1 MFWLLQGHGEAGATP
16 EGAAAHT
23 ETATAAT
30 AHGGGEAAAHHTP
43 PLVEAVNH
51 FIGEPIHNF
60 QVKYTEPLWN
70 EYVFKNFG
78 TTAAEVFGPYTI
90 ENAVPWYTVMFI
102 IACLITLAIIWI
114 LKGKYLSEDEPS
126 GGQQTLEVT
135 VLAVRDMV
143 ENIIGPHGL
152 KYFPVVATFALLILV
167 SNLMALFPMFMPPT
181 AHTSVTFAL
190 GITSFIYYNYI
201 GVKENGLMGHLGH
214 FAGVHYFSGLIL
226 YIMALPMFFIEL
238 ISNVVRPLS
247 LGLRLFGNIFG
258 DEQVG
263 GNIAGLYPPLTYIVI
278 PALLMVLTVFASVMQ
293 AFIFTL
299 LSMIYIGE
307 VSHAPHED
315 HEDEH
320 GTQLQP
326 IEGDEIIAPAL

>member
-1 MFWLLQGHGEAGATP
+1 MFWLLQGHGEDAAHGATA
-16 EGAAAHT
+16 GHA
-23 ETATAAT
+23 ETATAAG

-43 PLVEAVNH
+43 PLVEAVNY
-51 FIGEPIHNF
+51 FIGRPVHNF
-60 QVKYTEPLWN
+60 QMKYTKPLWDKFFH
-70 EYVFKNFG
+70 YFG
-78 TTAAEVFGPYTI
+78 TDAESVFGLYTVN
-90 ENAVPWYTVMFI
+90 NAVPWYTVMFI
-102 IACLITLAIIWI
+102 VACLITVALIWI
-114 LKGKYLSEDEPS
+114 LKGKYLSEDEPH

-167 SNLMALFPMFMPPT
+167 SNLMGLFPMFMPPT

-214 FAGVHYFSGLIL
+214 FAGVHYFSGAIL
-226 YIMALPMFFIEL
+226 FIMGPAMFVIEL
-238 ISNVVRPLS
+238 ISNAVRPLS

-258 DEQVG
+258 DEQVAV
-263 GNIAGLYPPLTYIVI
+263 NIAGIYPIVTHWGI
-278 PALLMVLTVFASVMQ
+278 PAFLMILSVFASIMQ

-307 VSHAPHED
+307 VSHAPHEE

-320 GTQLQP
+320 GNQLQP
-326 IEGDEIIAPAL
+326 IEGNEIIAPAL

>member
-1 MFWLLQGHGEAGATP
+1 MFWLLQGHGE
-16 EGAAAHT
+16 GAAHESAGHA
-23 ETATAAT
+23 ETATAA

-43 PLVEAVNH
+43 PLVEAVNY
-51 FIGEPIHNF
+51 FIGKPVHDF
-60 QVKYTEPLWN
+60 QMEHTKPLWDKFFN
-70 EYVFKNFG
+70 YFG
-78 TTAAEVFGPYTI
+78 TNAEAVFGAYTVD
-90 ENAVPWYTVMFI
+90 NAVPWYTVMFVV
-102 IACLITLAIIWI
+102 ACLITIALIWI
-114 LKGKYLSEDEPS
+114 LKGKYLSEDEPH

-167 SNLMALFPMFMPPT
+167 SNLMGLFPMFMPPT

-201 GVKENGLMGHLGH
+201 GIKENGLMGHLGH
-214 FAGVHYFSGLIL
+214 FAGVHYFSGAIL
-226 YIMALPMFFIEL
+226 FIMGPAMFVIEL
-238 ISNVVRPLS
+238 ISNAVRPLS

-258 DEQVG
+258 DEQVAV
-263 GNIAGLYPPLTYIVI
+263 NIAGLYPKYTHWGI
-278 PALLMVLTVFASVMQ
+278 PAFLMVLSVFASVMQ

-307 VSHAPHED
+307 VSHTPHED

-320 GTQLQP
+320 GNQLQA

>member
-1 MFWLLQGHGEAGATP
+1 MFWLLQGHGETPAHGATA
-16 EGAAAHT
+16 GGHA
-23 ETATAAT
+23 ETATAT

-51 FIGEPIHNF
+51 FIGRPVHDF
-60 QVKYTEPLWN
+60 QMAYTKPLWDKFFH
-70 EYVFKNFG
+70 YFG
-78 TTAAEVFGPYTI
+78 TDAETVFGAYTVN
-90 ENAVPWYTVMFI
+90 NAVPWYTVMFI
-102 IACLITLAIIWI
+102 VACLITIALIWI
-114 LKGKYLSEDEPS
+114 LKGKYLSEDEPH

-152 KYFPVVATFALLILV
+152 KYFPVVATFALLILI
-167 SNLMALFPMFMPPT
+167 SNLMGLFPMFMPPT

-190 GITSFIYYNYI
+190 GITSFVYYNYI

-214 FAGVHYFSGLIL
+214 FAGVHYFSGAIL
-226 YIMALPMFFIEL
+226 FIMGPAMFVIEL
-238 ISNVVRPLS
+238 ISNAVRPLS

-258 DEQVG
+258 DEQVAV
-263 GNIAGLYPPLTYIVI
+263 NIAGLYAPLTYIVV
-278 PALLMVLTVFASVMQ
+278 PALLMVLSVFASVMQ

-320 GTQLQP
+320 GNQLQP
-326 IEGDEIIAPAL
+326 IDGNEIIAPAL

>member
-1 MFWLLQGHGEAGATP
+1 MFWMLQGHGEEGAGHGATGAHA
-16 EGAAAHT
+16 ETAGAAASH
-23 ETATAAT
+23 
-30 AHGGGEAAAHHTP
+30 GGEAAAHHTP

-51 FIGEPIHNF
+51 FIGEPVHNF

-70 EYVFKNFG
+70 EYVFKHFDTSAANVFG
-78 TTAAEVFGPYTI
+78 TYTV

-114 LKGKYLSEDEPS
+114 LKGRYLSEDEPS

-152 KYFPVVATFALLILV
+152 KYFPVVGTFALLILV
-167 SNLMALFPMFMPPT
+167 SNLMGLFPMFMPPT

-190 GITSFIYYNYI
+190 GITSFVYYNYI
-201 GVKENGLMGHLGH
+201 GIKENGIGGHLGH
-214 FAGVHYFSGLIL
+214 FAGVHYFSGAIL
-226 YIMALPMFFIEL
+226 FIMGPAMFVIEL
-238 ISNVVRPLS
+238 ISNAVRPLS

-258 DEQVG
+258 DEQVAV
-263 GNIAGLYPPLTYIVI
+263 NIAGVGAPYTYWVL
-278 PALLMVLTVFASVMQ
+278 PAVLMILSVFASVMQ

-315 HEDEH
+315 HDDEH
-320 GTQLQP
+320 GNQLQP
-326 IEGDEIIAPAL
+326 IEGDEIVAPAL

>member
-1 MFWLLQGHGEAGATP
+1 MFWLLQAHGAAEDAGHAETATT
-16 EGAAAHT
+16 AAAH
-23 ETATAAT
+23 
-30 AHGGGEAAAHHTP
+30 GGESAGHHTP

-51 FIGEPIHNF
+51 FIGEPLHEF
-60 QVKYTEPLWN
+60 QMHYTKPLWDKA
-70 EYVFKNFG
+70 FASFG
-78 TTAAEVFGPYTI
+78 TDAETVFGVYTA
-90 ENAVPWYTVMFI
+90 ENAVPWYTVMFV
-102 IACLITLAIIWI
+102 IACLITLALIWI
-114 LKGKYLSEDEPS
+114 LKGKYLSEDEPH
-126 GGQQTLEVT
+126 GGQQTLEVV

-167 SNLMALFPMFMPPT
+167 SNLMGLFPMFMSPT

-190 GITSFIYYNYI
+190 GITSFVYYNYI

-214 FAGVHYFSGLIL
+214 FAGVHYFSGAILLI
-226 YIMALPMFFIEL
+226 MGPAMFIIEL
-238 ISNVVRPLS
+238 ISNAVRPLS

-258 DEQVG
+258 DEQVAI
-263 GNIAGLYPPLTYIVI
+263 NIAGVGAPYTYWIL
-278 PALLMVLTVFASVMQ
+278 PAILMVLSVFASVMQ

-315 HEDEH
+315 HDDAY
-320 GTQLQP
+320 GNQLQP

>member
-1 MFWLLQGHGEAGATP
+1 MFWLLQGHGE
-16 EGAAAHT
+16 EGAAQGTTAHADA
-23 ETATAAT
+23 ATAA
-30 AHGGGEAAAHHTP
+30 ASHGGGEAAAHHTP

-70 EYVFKNFG
+70 EYVFKHFD
-78 TTAAEVFGPYTI
+78 TSAANVFGPYTI

-114 LKGKYLSEDEPS
+114 LKGRYLSEDEPS

-152 KYFPVVATFALLILV
+152 KYFPVVGTFALLILV
-167 SNLMALFPMFMPPT
+167 SNLMGLFPMFMPPT

-190 GITSFIYYNYI
+190 GITSFVYYNYI
-201 GVKENGLMGHLGH
+201 GIKENGLGGHLGH
-214 FAGVHYFSGLIL
+214 FAGVHYFSGAIL
-226 YIMALPMFFIEL
+226 FIMGPAMFVIEL
-238 ISNVVRPLS
+238 ISNAVRPLS

-258 DEQVG
+258 DEQVAV
-263 GNIAGLYPPLTYIVI
+263 NIAGVGAPYTYWVL
-278 PALLMVLTVFASVMQ
+278 PAILMILSVFASVMQ

-320 GTQLQP
+320 GNQTQP
-326 IEGDEIIAPAL
+326 IEGDELVAPAL

>member
-1 MFWLLQGHGEAGATP
+1 MFWLLQGHGEETPHGAT
-16 EGAAAHT
+16 
-23 ETATAAT
+23 ATPA

-51 FIGEPIHNF
+51 FIGKPVHDF
-60 QVKYTEPLWN
+60 QMAYTKPLWDK
-70 EYVFKNFG
+70 FFHNFG
-78 TTAAEVFGPYTI
+78 TDAETVFGVYTI
-90 ENAVPWYTVMFI
+90 NNAVPWYTVMFVV
-102 IACLITLAIIWI
+102 ACLITVALIWI
-114 LKGKYLSEDEPS
+114 LKGKYLSEDEPH

-167 SNLMALFPMFMPPT
+167 SNLMGLFPMFMPPT

-214 FAGVHYFSGLIL
+214 FAGVHYFSGAIL
-226 YIMALPMFFIEL
+226 FIMGPAMFVIEL
-238 ISNVVRPLS
+238 ISNAVRPLS

-258 DEQVG
+258 DEQVAV
-263 GNIAGLYPPLTYIVI
+263 NIAGLYPPWTQIVI
-278 PALLMVLTVFASVMQ
+278 PAFLMVLTVFASVMQ

-320 GTQLQP
+320 GNQLQP
-326 IEGDEIIAPAL
+326 IDGNEIVAPAL